1 MLLRINNSKAVGFFA
16 LIMPF
21 GSFSFSSANGTI
33 AEGLIPASLEGKYLK
48 TEVFW

>member
-1 MLLRINNSKAVGFFA
+1 MLLRINNSKAVGFCD

-33 AEGLIPASLEGKYLK
+33 AERVIPARSEGKYLK
-48 TEVFW
+48 TAVFW